1 MEGAGWLQP
10 WVEPM
15 EQRCAQD
22 MGVFKDR
29 GDVALRD
36 VVMGVV
42 GWVGV
47 GLGDCRD
54 LFQPE

>member
-1 MEGAGWLQP
+1 
-10 WVEPM
+10 M

-29 GDVALRD
+29 GDVALRV
-36 VVMGVV
+36 VVMG
-42 GWVGV
+42 GGGGGGG

>member
-1 MEGAGWLQP
+1 LEGAGWLQP

-29 GDVALRD
+29 GDVALRV
-36 VVMGVV
+36 VVMG
-42 GWVGV
+42 GGGGGGG